1 MNAELQLKEGKNLS
15 SKRWKSLNIF
25 PNFKKINF
33 IFLLKWSIL
42 IKNNLK
48 NCPILP
54 FLISLL
60 RSRLQNFR
68 NWLLQCCWLLLETS
82 WLYSRSDH
90 VYLCTNLWFDDSVI
104 YSLMFCY
111 IRYYTNIKNLEF
123 SNSRMIS
130 STRLSMIFARHFS
143 LLMAPERHARTLTE
157 SAEDSLSRD
166 LHLIIITNWESRR
179 ALEL

>member
-1 MNAELQLKEGKNLS
+1 MILKKLPKFTFFETFDQKSTSKLQKLTASVLYCSLKPPGY
-15 SKRWKSLNIF
+15 
-25 PNFKKINF
+25 
-33 IFLLKWSIL
+33 IL
-42 IKNNLK
+42 D
-48 NCPILP
+48 
-54 FLISLL
+54 LI
-60 RSRLQNFR
+60 
-68 NWLLQCCWLLLETS
+68 T
-82 WLYSRSDH
+82 
-90 VYLCTNLWFDDSVI
+90 YLFTNLFCDDSVI

-143 LLMAPERHARTLTE
+143 LSMAPERHARTLTE

>member
-1 MNAELQLKEGKNLS
+1 M
-15 SKRWKSLNIF
+15 
-25 PNFKKINF
+25 PNFTFFDKFAQKSTSK
-33 IFLLKWSIL
+33 LQKLTASVLYCSLKPPGYIL
-42 IKNNLK
+42 D
-48 NCPILP
+48 
-54 FLISLL
+54 LI
-60 RSRLQNFR
+60 R
-68 NWLLQCCWLLLETS
+68 
-82 WLYSRSDH
+82 
-90 VYLCTNLWFDDSVI
+90 YLCTNLWFDDSVI